1 MPRNVI
7 VKFDKGEPHTYKK
20 VPDSVS
26 IDEVKKKAAQ
36 EFPDRKVV
44 GVTEQPYILAPN
56 PAPGGKEKP
65 SVDIDKSSDAPGKS
79 EPQDDR
85 KDYRADFPNLYTPP
99 GFIRNKRGDLIY
111 Y

>member
-7 VKFDKGEPHTYKK
+7 VKFEQGAPHTYKN

-26 IDEVKKKAAQ
+26 EADVKKKAAQ
-36 EFPDRKVV
+36 EFPNRKVI
-44 GVTEQPYILAPN
+44 GTSTTEYRPD
-56 PAPGGKEKP
+56 PANLKPGEKP
-65 SVDIDKSSDAPGKS
+65 KTDIDNSSDKPATA
-79 EPQDDR
+79 EPADDR
-85 KDYRADFPNLYTPP
+85 KDYRADFPTLYTPP